1 MASRDKQYAIIAGSG
16 FQSFG
21 ADSAGVSVTTPFGEP
36 SAQVRELQYDDHT
49 VFLLPR
55 HGDDLRIPPHAINYR
70 ANLQALR
77 HLNVDAI
84 IAMNTVGVVRRDVH
98 PGQIAVPD
106 QLIDYTWGRA
116 HSIHEGAASIDHVD
130 FTEPFAESLRQDLLK
145 SANNAGVSVHEGGI
159 YAVCQG
165 PRLETA
171 AEVDR
176 LERDGADFIGMTA
189 MPEASLAREL
199 GMEYAC
205 LSLVVNH
212 AAGRGENSIHADIEA
227 STMTAKMQSM
237 KILVEFFGAY
247 SSE

>member
-1 MASRDKQYAIIAGSG
+1 LASADKQYGIIAGSG

-21 ADSAGVSVTTPFGEP
+21 ADSQGHTVSTPFGEP
-36 SAQVRELQYDDHT
+36 SGPIRELQYDDHT
-49 VFLLPR
+49 VYLLPR
-55 HGDDLRIPPHAINYR
+55 HGDALMIPPHAINYR
-70 ANLQALR
+70 ANLKALSQ
-77 HLNVDAI
+77 LKVNAV
-84 IAMNTVGVVRRDVH
+84 IAMNTVGVVSENVH

-116 HSIHEGAASIDHVD
+116 HSIFEGTDCLDHIDFTDPFSEELRLGLLRAASAADVSIRDG
-130 FTEPFAESLRQDLLK
+130 
-145 SANNAGVSVHEGGI
+145 GV

-176 LERDGADFIGMTA
+176 LERDGADYIGMTA
-189 MPEASLAREL
+189 MPEAALAREL
-199 GMEYAC
+199 GMDYAC
-205 LSLVVNH
+205 LSLIVNY

-237 KILVEFFGAY
+237 KVLREFFGVVQQ
-247 SSE
+247 

>member
-1 MASRDKQYAIIAGSG
+1 MANAKRQYAIIAGSG

-21 ADSAGVSVTTPFGEP
+21 GDAKGKLVDTKFGEP
-36 SAQVRELQYDDHT
+36 SGPIRELQYDDHT

-55 HGDDLRIPPHAINYR
+55 HGDDLSIPPHAINYR
-70 ANLQALR
+70 ANLKALQQ
-77 HLNVDAI
+77 LKVDSVI
-84 IAMNTVGVVRRDVH
+84 GLNTVGIIGQNIH

-116 HSIHEGAASIDHVD
+116 HSVHDGSGPLDHVD
-130 FTEPFAESLRQDLLK
+130 FTEPFSEDLRQGLLQ
-145 SANNAGVSVHEGGI
+145 SAHAANVSICDGGV

-176 LERDGADFIGMTA
+176 LQRDGANYVGMTA
-189 MPEASLAREL
+189 MPEAALAREL
-199 GMEYAC
+199 GMDYAC
-205 LSLVVNH
+205 LSLVVNY

-237 KILVEFFGAY
+237 KVLKEFFGGV
-247 SSE
+247 E